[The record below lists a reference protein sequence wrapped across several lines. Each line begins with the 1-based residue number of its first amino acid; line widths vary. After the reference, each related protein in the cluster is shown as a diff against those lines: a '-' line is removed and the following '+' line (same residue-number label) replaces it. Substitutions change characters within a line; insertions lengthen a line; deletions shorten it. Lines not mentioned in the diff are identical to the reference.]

1 MVVELEKRKGLSKA
15 GKRFADPQDRR
26 AKKERL
32 ADIERRSRKYSRVQ
46 EWGER
51 FYQ

>member
-1 MVVELEKRKGLSKA
+1 MEKSKQTPKV
-15 GKRFADPQDRR
+15 GKRYGDPWEKR

-32 ADIERRSRKYSRVQ
+32 ADAERRSRKYSRVQ